1 MARSTWYYQAG
12 RLKAA
17 DKYADLKTRIRE
29 LHALHRACYGYRR
42 MTQALCN
49 EGWHVNHKL
58 VQRLMRS
65 MNVSAVIRRK
75 KRYNAYMGNVGK
87 ASENILK
94 RKFRADRPNQNLAT
108 DVTEFKVAGQKLYL
122 SPVIDMFNG
131 EIIAWN
137 AATQPTLPLVGH
149 MLEKLKKRLKPDDM
163 PLLHSDQ
170 GWHYRHPFYRKVLK
184 DQGITQSMSRRGNC
198 LDNACIESFF
208 GTLKE
213 ECYRRQSFNTVEE
226 LKTALDRYIHYY
238 NHERIKGTLKGL
250 SPVQYRTQSLGKL
263 V

>member
-1 MARSTWYYQAG
+1 MARSTWYYQTS

-17 DKYADLKTRIRE
+17 DKYEELKTRIRA
-29 LHALHRACYGYRR
+29 LYTLHRGCYGYRR

-49 EGWHVNHKL
+49 EGCHVNHKL
-58 VQRLMRS
+58 VHRLMKS
-65 MNVSAVIRRK
+65 MNMGAVIRRR
-75 KRYNAYMGNVGK
+75 KRYNAYMGDVGK

-94 RKFRADRPNQNLAT
+94 RKFRADRPSQKLAT
-108 DVTEFKVAGQKLYL
+108 DVTEFKVTGQKLYL

-137 AATQPTLPLVGH
+137 SATQPTLPLVGH
-149 MLEKLKKRLKPDDM
+149 MLKKLKKRLKPNDT
-163 PLLHSDQ
+163 PLLHS
-170 GWHYRHPFYRKVLK
+170 
-184 DQGITQSMSRRGNC
+184 DQGITQSMSRKGNC

-213 ECYRRQSFNTVEE
+213 ECYRQQTFNTIDE
-226 LKTALDRYIHYY
+226 LKAAIDRYIHYY

-250 SPVQYRTQSLGKL
+250 SPVQYRTQPLGSPA
-263 V
+263 